1 MISATSD
8 DEATTLMGLHVIDYI
23 PQTTIAQGG
32 KL

>member
-8 DEATTLMGLHVIDYI
+8 DEATTLMGLHDMNYI